1 MDLLKKYLETLD
13 KIFSYDFVLSVL
25 IYGSNAKNRVKPLSD
40 LDICIVLK
48 ENVTE
53 KQKDEI
59 LSYSGKNLDVTLF
72 FDLPITVQK
81 NIVSTCKIYK
91 TKINLSNLFAKTRI
105 RWLDFKPHLNKLYK
119 SRGYPLAV

>member
-1 MDLLKKYLETLD
+1 MDLLEKYLNTLD
-13 KIFSYDFVLSVL
+13 KIFSYDFVLSIL
-25 IYGSNAKNRVKPLSD
+25 IYGSNAKGKVKPLSD
-40 LDICIVLK
+40 LDVCIILK

-59 LSYSGKNLDVTLF
+59 LSFSGDELDVTLF
-72 FDLPITVQK
+72 FDLAITIQK

-91 TKINLSNLFAKTRI
+91 TKINLSNLFAKTQV